1 MFIISFFLF
10 NSKEVCYV
18 HDSTV
23 QKYVHNYKGGIA
35 VKKRCELLLPNERR
49 LRTHISS
56 IPQIRFKCSR
66 RSLALEYKKGGKN
79 LSQRGIK

>member
-1 MFIISFFLF
+1 MYLFITIFPS
-10 NSKEVCYV
+10 Y
-18 HDSTV
+18 STV
-23 QKYVHNYKGGIA
+23 KKFAEFSSEYVHNYKGEIA

-56 IPQIRFKCSR
+56 IAQIRFKCSR